1 MTLDQFYN
9 NPSGKGNVALNI
21 SALQKSFSERYASIY
36 QKISCKIFF
45 VDNDCYYLV
54 NIPSSVDGIFY
65 DVVVMFED
73 FEKIGSIKD
82 ANIKLF
88 SNSPSFV
95 YTYANVYNKNKLLID
110 SLKKKIDKD
119 TYKKAAYEK
128 NPYHIVSYDF
138 SIFCALK
145 FIIINNIQP
154 SKNVSKIKLSTFVS
168 LVKNFEDVQSD
179 RSQKKQL
186 QMLANAERNSKH
198 NSEKAVKDISKVK
211 KSKSI
216 TSIKSTK
223 KVKSIKK
230 VKEI

>member
-1 MTLDQFYN
+1 MTLEQFYN

-21 SALQKSFSERYASIY
+21 SALQKSFSDRYAEVY

-45 VDNDCYYLV
+45 VGNDCYYLV

-73 FEKIGSIKD
+73 FEKIGNIKD
-82 ANIKLF
+82 TNIKLF

-154 SKNVSKIKLSTFVS
+154 SKNVNKIKLSTFVS

-186 QMLANAERNSKH
+186 QMLANAEKRTKH
-198 NSEKAVKDISKVK
+198 NSEKITKDATKVK